1 RIPLPVSGI
10 KRNGGILFSRPM
22 FRTINRRLRLARD
35 VNHSERSYLRLIHL
49 HRNRIAFER
58 DYEIGVSLWSG
69 KRTLPQTLRIR
80 GLFPDSMIAFVDHTP
95 KWDASILQR
104 AHMVTQVHE
113 QGGILGQSLQVSG
126 EFVFERE
133 TSARVHPRFAKADRV
148 MPNGGVTSE
157 YTCEDHN
164 CAQKLNVPTECELD
178 QKERSKRHRYRKG
191 RKQLQAIANV
201 VM

>member
-1 RIPLPVSGI
+1 
-10 KRNGGILFSRPM
+10 M
-22 FRTINRRLRLARD
+22 FRTIDCRLRLARD

-113 QGGILGQSLQVSG
+113 QGDHVGALQDA
-126 EFVFERE
+126 EI
-133 TSARVHPRFAKADRV
+133 
-148 MPNGGVTSE
+148 
-157 YTCEDHN
+157 
-164 CAQKLNVPTECELD
+164 
-178 QKERSKRHRYRKG
+178 G
-191 RKQLQAIANV
+191 RAHV
-201 VM
+201 

>member
-1 RIPLPVSGI
+1 
-10 KRNGGILFSRPM
+10 M

-95 KWDASILQR
+95 KWDDSILQR

-113 QGGILGQSLQVSG
+113 QGGILWERLPVSG
-126 EFVFERE
+126 TLGCESE
-133 TSARVHPRFAKADRV
+133 T
-148 MPNGGVTSE
+148 GG
-157 YTCEDHN
+157 
-164 CAQKLNVPTECELD
+164 
-178 QKERSKRHRYRKG
+178 
-191 RKQLQAIANV
+191 
-201 VM
+201 

>member
-1 RIPLPVSGI
+1 MSDVPILSAFPVQTNVCIPAAGS
-10 KRNGGILFSRPM
+10 RCNWNGEILFSALM
-22 FRTINRRLRLARD
+22 FRAIDCRLRLAGD
-35 VNHSERSYLRLIHL
+35 MNHSARSYLRLTHL

-58 DYEIGVSLWSG
+58 DHKIGVSLWIS

-113 QGGILGQSLQVSG
+113 QSGILGKRLQVSG
-126 EFVFERE
+126 EFTFQRE
-133 TSARVHPRFAKADRV
+133 TGPRVHPGFAKADRIT
-148 MPNGGVTSE
+148 PNRDVASE

-164 CAQKLNVPTECELD
+164 CAQKLNVPT
-178 QKERSKRHRYRKG
+178 
-191 RKQLQAIANV
+191 A
-201 VM
+201 